1 MLIHSFNI
9 TICTCI
15 VLLLIASGCS
25 FIPLPLTYMS
35 SAKSGIDIVQLLRGE
50 QTINDRIVSSV
61 VEKTCYTIAWLHG
74 KEYCIEIESTQ
85 DLPPMD

>member
-1 MLIHSFNI
+1 
-9 TICTCI
+9 
-15 VLLLIASGCS
+15 
-25 FIPLPLTYMS
+25 MS

-61 VEKTCYTIAWLHG
+61 VEKTCYTIARLHG

>member
-74 KEYCIEIESTQ
+74 KEYCIEIDPVD

>member
-1 MLIHSFNI
+1 MIHLFNI
-9 TICTCI
+9 KKYIYI
-15 VLLLIASGCS
+15 VLFLILTGCS
-25 FIPLPLTYMS
+25 FS
-35 SAKSGIDIVQLLRGE
+35 SAKSGIDAVQLLRGE

-74 KEYCIEIESTQ
+74 KEYCIETEPVE

>member
-1 MLIHSFNI
+1 M
-9 TICTCI
+9 T
-15 VLLLIASGCS
+15 GCS
-25 FIPLPLTYMS
+25 FIPVPITYMS
-35 SAKSGIDIVQLLRGE
+35 SAKSGIDAVQLLRGE

-74 KEYCIEIESTQ
+74 KEYCIETEPVE

>member
-1 MLIHSFNI
+1 
-9 TICTCI
+9 
-15 VLLLIASGCS
+15 
-25 FIPLPLTYMS
+25 MS

-74 KEYCIEIESTQ
+74 KEYCIEKGIKIHYNSREHRFSSTEIKTR
-85 DLPPMD
+85 LKN

>member
-1 MLIHSFNI
+1 MILVMTRLFKILL
-9 TICTCI
+9 
-15 VLLLIASGCS
+15 VLVSVAGCS
-25 FIPLPLTYMS
+25 FIPVPITYMS
-35 SAKSGIDIVQLLRGE
+35 SAKSGIDAVQLLRGE

-74 KEYCIEIESTQ
+74 KEYCIETEPVE